1 MKNIPL
7 YLATLK
13 VGTGKSTLVKYIID
27 ALDLDPN
34 DVCYSAYT
42 GKACMVLKEKG
53 NEPVFTLHKLIYKNM
68 YDPLTDTYYR
78 VPKEELEH
86 NFIIVDECSMVPENM
101 FEDLMRYMGIYV
113 IFLGDPAQIPPIGTK
128 DNFLLR
134 EPHVFLDEIMRQALD
149 NEIIKFSMDVR
160 LYNQLPNE
168 YSGKNV
174 RIIPKDQ
181 LNDGM
186 LKWADQIICSTNAT
200 RVTFNNRMRKILGK
214 SGAPQVG
221 DKLICLTNNWDKF
234 DSDGNP
240 LVNGTIG
247 EVIEIETILKSYPI
261 SFTRKKVNYSRKIEV
276 YKVKLSLGDNI
287 TIETYIDT
295 KAFHGL
301 EPQLSNQER
310 NKLKKSRYKALVP
323 DDFDY
328 AYAITAWKAQGSQY
342 NKILIYEE
350 DYPQN
355 EDMHKRVMYTA
366 ITRATDKEEIV
377 R

>member
-134 EPHVFLDEIMRQALD
+134 EPHVLLDEIMRQALD

-200 RVTFNNRMRKILGK
+200 RITFNNRMRKILGK

-287 TIETYIDT
+287 TLET
-295 KAFHGL
+295 
-301 EPQLSNQER
+301 
-310 NKLKKSRYKALVP
+310 
-323 DDFDY
+323 
-328 AYAITAWKAQGSQY
+328 
-342 NKILIYEE
+342 
-350 DYPQN
+350 
-355 EDMHKRVMYTA
+355 
-366 ITRATDKEEIV
+366 
-377 R
+377 

>member
-200 RVTFNNRMRKILGK
+200 RITFNNRMRKILGK

-328 AYAITAWKAQGSQY
+328 A
-342 NKILIYEE
+342 
-350 DYPQN
+350 
-355 EDMHKRVMYTA
+355 
-366 ITRATDKEEIV
+366 
-377 R
+377 